1 MTSAARPGPGGAALL
16 EVDDL
21 TVRYPGAAGNAVEG
35 VSISLQPGETL
46 GLVGESGSGKSS
58 VARSVL
64 GLHESSGSIRFEGV
78 ELSSLGRRPMRAV
91 RARLQMI
98 FQDPYGTLDPRMTV
112 GRQIA
117 EPLRVHRVCPPR
129 EVPARVG
136 DLLDRVGLDPAMA
149 VRYPHEFS
157 GGQRQRIAI
166 ARAIGLS
173 PSLIVCDEP
182 TSALDVSVQAQIIAL
197 LQDLQRTTG
206 VAYLFIAHNLG
217 VIREISDRVAVM
229 YRGRIVETGPVD
241 EVFDHPQHPY
251 TQALLRAVLEPDPA
265 SRHAPPVPLEFV
277 EPGVEPVTSGR
288 ES

>member
-1 MTSAARPGPGGAALL
+1 MTERAMPGGAAPQLL
-16 EVDDL
+16 EVENL
-21 TVRYPGAAGNAVEG
+21 VVRYPGASINAVDG
-35 VSISLQPGETL
+35 VSLTLGAGETL

-58 VARSVL
+58 VARSVM
-64 GLHESSGSIRFEGV
+64 GLNASTGSIRFEGV
-78 ELSSLGRRPMRAV
+78 ELSSIGRRPMRAV

-117 EPLRVHRVCPPR
+117 EPLRVHRVCPPN
-129 EVPARVG
+129 EIAARVG
-136 DLLDRVGLDPAMA
+136 ELLGQVGLDAAMA
-149 VRYPHEFS
+149 TRYPHEFS

-197 LQDLQRTTG
+197 LRELQLTTG
-206 VAYLFIAHNLG
+206 MAYLFIAHNLG

-229 YRGRIVETGPVD
+229 YKGRIVETGPVGA
-241 EVFDHPQHPY
+241 VFDDPHHRY

-265 SRHAPPVPLEFV
+265 SRHAPPLPLDFV
-277 EPGVEPVTSGR
+277 EPGVEPVAERRAS
-288 ES
+288 